1 MNNENIIL
9 AERVKRGRPSK
20 AKPVIDL
27 DEEVNKRGRGRP
39 KKETIIDEN
48 TEVIKKSRGRPPKEK
63 EVKERVPRG
72 RPRSVDIIDKVEYQK
87 QYYQNNKE
95 KYTGDYTCIHCNLLC
110 SYSNKSRHIKTHHPD
125 II

>member
-9 AERVKRGRPSK
+9 VERVRRGRPSK

-27 DEEVNKRGRGRP
+27 EHNNIEPKR
-39 KKETIIDEN
+39 
-48 TEVIKKSRGRPPKEK
+48 RGRPPKEK

-72 RPRSVDIIDKVEYQK
+72 RPRSVDIIDKAEYQK
-87 QYYQNNKE
+87 QYYLNNKE

-110 SYSNKSRHIKTHHPD
+110 SYSNKSRHMKTHHPD